1 MGIKW
6 KGHSPT
12 FKSDPA
18 NQFTSNGIGRKITV
32 KALLLNLA
40 VTIVIVSMAIY
51 QDWDVS
57 QIVWKL
63 WVTSLVLGVS
73 FAFFGII
80 IHFKR
85 SFASLTK
92 NRVTDPPEYK
102 RGWVMVMGAILYVVI
117 LIVPLTLIHF
127 TSSIFINA
135 LFPLLE
141 WDPFS
146 HGMEL
151 YFKFNLD
158 LVRLC
163 LDSSWVFILAGLLS
177 KSRELF
183 LLFHY
188 GDIRIIIE
196 PFKSVFQL
204 HLLII
209 FFAGFRA
216 YHLVS
221 NVPYIF
227 LIFCFFPVL
236 EIFNAI
242 KEKSKTRV

>member
-1 MGIKW
+1 MGSKGN
-6 KGHSPT
+6 GHSPA
-12 FKSDPA
+12 FQSDLVSQLA
-18 NQFTSNGIGRKITV
+18 ANGIEGKITL
-32 KALLLNLA
+32 KTLMINLA
-40 VTIVIVSMAIY
+40 VTIVIFSMAIY

-80 IHFKR
+80 IHLKR
-85 SFASLTK
+85 SVASLTK
-92 NRVTDPPEYK
+92 NRETDPPEHK
-102 RGWVMVMGAILYVVI
+102 RGWVIILGAILYVVI

-135 LFPLLE
+135 NFPLLE

-221 NVPYIF
+221 NVPYLF

-236 EIFNAI
+236 EIINMI
-242 KEKSKTRV
+242 QENRKTGV

>member
-1 MGIKW
+1 MGIKG
-6 KGHSPT
+6 KGHSPI

-18 NQFTSNGIGRKITV
+18 DQYTSKGIGGKITL
-32 KALLLNLA
+32 KELLLNLA

-51 QDWDVS
+51 QNWDVS

-80 IHFKR
+80 IQFKR
-85 SFASLTK
+85 VADSLGK
-92 NRVTDPPEYK
+92 NREADPPEYK
-102 RGWVMVMGAILYVVI
+102 RGWVVVLGAILYVVV
-117 LIVPLTLIHF
+117 LIVPLTFIHF

-177 KSRELF
+177 KSRDFF
-183 LLFHY
+183 LLFHS

-209 FFAGFRA
+209 FFAGFRSVN
-216 YHLVS
+216 LIS

-236 EIFNAI
+236 EIFNTI
-242 KEKSKTRV
+242 KEKIKTKF